1 QSASYLGTRYELK
14 YSYEAE
20 TSYVAGEFYWPV
32 QRGQKSFN
40 RDFAK
45 GAGLLSMERTPSE
58 VTWSSGSRI
67 SSDAVAK
74 AFKLEQKKELLR
86 RSDAGPTS
94 GRGGIGCGTI
104 IMLFVIILILLLVI
118 RACVDQRGTGSNFSP
133 GGAAR
138 SGGGSFGGFSSGG
151 GHK

>member
-1 QSASYLGTRYELK
+1 
-14 YSYEAE
+14 
-20 TSYVAGEFYWPV
+20 
-32 QRGQKSFN
+32 
-40 RDFAK
+40 
-45 GAGLLSMERTPSE
+45 MERTPRE
-58 VTWSSGSRI
+58 VTWSSGSNI
-67 SSDAVAK
+67 ASDTVAK
-74 AFKLEQKKELLR
+74 AFKLEQKKELLK

-104 IMLFVIILILLLVI
+104 IMLFVIILVLLLVI
-118 RACVDQRGTGSNFSP
+118 KACVDDQRGTGSNFSP